1 MEQQSKHQATLHIG
15 PGPVSLEEMHDLT
28 DVFMSAIHTSF
39 AGRKID
45 GRALAG
51 SLVSAGLGVLKDLGV
66 EDPRSAAHAFV
77 DAVELA
83 DIQPFE
89 RANYS

>member
-1 MEQQSKHQATLHIG
+1 MAHQSKHNATLHISA
-15 PGPVSLEEMHDLT
+15 GPVSLEEMHDLT
-28 DVFMSAIHTSF
+28 DVFMSAIHVAF

-51 SLVSAGLGVLKDLGV
+51 SLVCAGLGVLKDLGV
-66 EDPRSAAHAFV
+66 DDPRSAAHAFV
-77 DAVELA
+77 DAVDIA

-89 RANYS
+89 RANHS

>member
-1 MEQQSKHQATLHIG
+1 MEQQSKHQASLHIG

-45 GRALAG
+45 GR
-51 SLVSAGLGVLKDLGV
+51 V

-89 RANYS
+89 RANHS